1 MVQKQII
8 LQFAASSQGKSM
20 SRSNR
25 EYGLTPKK
33 HWFFLPNK
41 VFRKL
46 ARLSHS
52 MSCDTGCLI
61 LSPPLKT
68 SITRYHTN
76 YKTRAER
83 TPNGNLFR
91 VDQELGRDMKQSKVE
106 ADQDAAIISDAVSHS
121 TLASSLTS
129 VLPRATL
136 SRIEVRSQHNDM
148 PEQKRPCLP
157 VDFDDDLSEFE
168 RARRTSKTWSMGQD

>member
-1 MVQKQII
+1 MVHKQII

-25 EYGLTPKK
+25 VYGLTPKK

-46 ARLSHS
+46 ARLSHYVR
-52 MSCDTGCLI
+52 CDTGCLI

-76 YKTRAER
+76 
-83 TPNGNLFR
+83 
-91 VDQELGRDMKQSKVE
+91 KQPALNKLPKIV
-106 ADQDAAIISDAVSHS
+106 ISAW
-121 TLASSLTS
+121 A
-129 VLPRATL
+129 
-136 SRIEVRSQHNDM
+136 
-148 PEQKRPCLP
+148 KR
-157 VDFDDDLSEFE
+157 
-168 RARRTSKTWSMGQD
+168 

>member
-1 MVQKQII
+1 MVHKQII

-25 EYGLTPKK
+25 AYGLTPKK

-46 ARLSHS
+46 ARLSHG
-52 MSCDTGCLI
+52 MACDTGCLI

-83 TPNGNLFR
+83 TPNGNFFR
-91 VDQELGRDMKQSKVE
+91 VD
-106 ADQDAAIISDAVSHS
+106 
-121 TLASSLTS
+121 
-129 VLPRATL
+129 
-136 SRIEVRSQHNDM
+136 
-148 PEQKRPCLP
+148 
-157 VDFDDDLSEFE
+157 
-168 RARRTSKTWSMGQD
+168 

>member
-1 MVQKQII
+1 MVHKQII

-25 EYGLTPKK
+25 VYGLTPKK

-46 ARLSHS
+46 ARLSHGTA
-52 MSCDTGCLI
+52 CDTGCLI

-76 YKTRAER
+76 YTTRNER
-83 TPNGNLFR
+83 TPKASCFR
-91 VDQELGRDMKQSKVE
+91 ED
-106 ADQDAAIISDAVSHS
+106 
-121 TLASSLTS
+121 
-129 VLPRATL
+129 
-136 SRIEVRSQHNDM
+136 
-148 PEQKRPCLP
+148 
-157 VDFDDDLSEFE
+157 
-168 RARRTSKTWSMGQD
+168 